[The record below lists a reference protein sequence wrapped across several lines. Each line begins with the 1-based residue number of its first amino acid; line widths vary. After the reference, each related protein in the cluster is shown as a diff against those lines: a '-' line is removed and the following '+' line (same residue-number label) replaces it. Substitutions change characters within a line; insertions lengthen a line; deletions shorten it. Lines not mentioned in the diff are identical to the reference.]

1 MKNLLIALLLII
13 SVSLFSQNILYSESA
28 DGSTVFATGV
38 SKQTTS
44 KHGIKATKCVAFN
57 GTQSVRF
64 ELRDTDAMN
73 NSGTR
78 AEVSFPAATNVNR
91 WYAFAIQFPCMDFE
105 YDTDDEVLTQWH
117 QGGGATP
124 ALVIRTKKDSI
135 YLRVMGKIWLNLG
148 RIEKD
153 VWRSYVFHVVHSST
167 ATGLVQI
174 WRDGQVI
181 LNRQGQNMYPVGST
195 YKMPN
200 WKLGIYKSGW
210 NDSETTMTNRRVV
223 LYDAIKM
230 GNENATFEDMVPKR

>member
-1 MKNLLIALLLII
+1 MLTLMGALP
-13 SVSLFSQNILYSESA
+13 SFSQNIIYHESA
-28 DGSTVFATGV
+28 DGSTVFGTMV

-44 KHGIKATKCVAFN
+44 KYGIKPTKCLSFN

-78 AEVSFPAATNVNR
+78 SEVSFPAATNLNR
-91 WYAFAIQFPCMDFE
+91 WYAFAIYFPCMDYE
-105 YDTDDEVLTQWH
+105 YDTDDDVITQWH

-124 ALVIRTKKDSI
+124 ALCIRTRKDSM

-153 VWRSYVFHVVHSST
+153 VWQSYVFHVVHASDAS
-167 ATGLVQI
+167 GLVQI
-174 WRDGQVI
+174 WRNGVI
-181 LNRQGQNMYPVGST
+181 ILTYRGQNAYPVGST

-210 NDSETTMTNRRVV
+210 NSTSTTMTNRRVV
-223 LYDAIKM
+223 LFDAIKLGSEKASYEEM
-230 GNENATFEDMVPKR
+230 APKR

>member
-1 MKNLLIALLLII
+1 MKNLFIILLIAPMAA
-13 SVSLFSQNILYSESA
+13 FSQNILYHESA
-28 DGSTVFATGV
+28 DGSTVFSTTV

-44 KHGIKATKCVAFN
+44 KYGIKPTKCLSFN

-78 AEVSFPAATNVNR
+78 AEVSFPAATNLNR
-91 WYAFAIQFPCMDFE
+91 WYSFAIYFPCLDYE
-105 YDTDDEVLTQWH
+105 YDTDDDVITQWH

-124 ALVIRTKKDSI
+124 ALCIRTRKDSV
-135 YLRVMGKIWLNLG
+135 YLRVMGKTWINLG

-153 VWRSYVFHVVHSST
+153 VWRSYVLHVIHSST
-167 ATGLVQI
+167 STGQVQI
-174 WRDGQVI
+174 WRDNQLI
-181 LNRQGQNMYPVGST
+181 LNYRGQNMYPVGT

-210 NDSETTMTNRRVV
+210 NDAGTTMTNRRVV
-223 LYDAIKM
+223 LYDAIKL
-230 GNENATFEDMVPKR
+230 GSENAMYDEMVPKR